1 MLPCTN
7 PAVLPLLVL
16 LRLSAPILRPKSD
29 LIATID
35 RNNPS
40 RPEQY
45 SAQVEFEITKKVQ
58 RIASDRLLAK

>member
-1 MLPCTN
+1 MLLCTN
-7 PAVLPLLVL
+7 PAVLPLLAL
-16 LRLSAPILRPKSD
+16 LRLSALILRLTRQ

-45 SAQVEFEITKKVQ
+45 STQAEFPRTKKVQ
-58 RIASDRLLAK
+58 HIGLIRC